1 MSKSPFGVSTEQ
13 VHFEFKYPA
22 TYGWIEAKLP
32 RSLVN
37 HIWSCINDAHGNV
50 KPSLVGHIDKSL
62 AIKDKND
69 ILWKQLLSQLVDAY
83 GRKWDHNHYKVP
95 IKNEADK
102 WKLYLDQM
110 WVNYQNQHEFN
121 PLHNHGG
128 VYSFAAW
135 LKIPTDHQEQQEIYN
150 AKDANGGLN
159 SAFCFH
165 YTDSLGNIRTTIY
178 PQRPDMEGT
187 MLFFPSKLNHEV
199 YPYYECDEQRISISG
214 NLWLRE

>member
-13 VHFEFKYPA
+13 VHFEYKYPA
-22 TYGWIEAKLP
+22 TYGWIEVKLP
-32 RSLVN
+32 PSLIK

-62 AIKDKND
+62 AIKDKNN

-83 GRKWDHNHYKVP
+83 GRKWDHNHYHVP
-95 IKNEADK
+95 IKNESEK
-102 WKLYLDQM
+102 WKLYLEQM

-121 PLHNHGG
+121 PIHNHGG

-135 LKIPTDHQEQQEIYN
+135 LKIPTDHHEQNQVYN
-150 AKDANGGLN
+150 AKDANGSLN
-159 SAFCFH
+159 SAFSFH
-165 YTDSLGNIRTTIY
+165 YTDSLGNLRTTIY
-178 PQRPDMEGT
+178 EQYPNMEGT
-187 MLFFPSKLNHEV
+187 LLFFPAKLNHGV

>member
-1 MSKSPFGVSTEQ
+1 MNEIILLTITTSLGSFDIELYQKEAPITANNFVEYVEQNFYENTLFHRVIPGFVIQGGGFEIGMSPKKTNP
-13 VHFEFKYPA
+13 
-22 TYGWIEAKLP
+22 
-32 RSLVN
+32 
-37 HIWSCINDAHGNV
+37 
-50 KPSLVGHIDKSL
+50 
-62 AIKDKND
+62 
-69 ILWKQLLSQLVDAY
+69 
-83 GRKWDHNHYKVP
+83 P

-121 PLHNHGG
+121 PVHNHGG

-187 MLFFPSKLNHEV
+187 LLFFPSKLNHEV